1 MYQFV
6 RVSPSGA
13 EQFFDD
19 VKSAFEGKGPA
30 DMVFVVWNGIRFPM
44 LRP

>member
-19 VKSAFEGKGPA
+19 VKSAFEGKGPT
-30 DMVFVVWNGIRFPM
+30 DRVFVIWNRHRFSVLHP
-44 LRP
+44 